1 MSNAKKPWTQSMPD
15 EQFNL
20 MRDIIAAPSPVGL
33 EAAMTYGVL
42 KPYFEKIAPK
52 GWKVQQFKGNAG
64 IVLDTHPGQDDMF
77 SVMIIGHADKIRMQ
91 VRSIGE
97 DGKIWI
103 NTDSFLPTTLIGHE
117 VKLFSED
124 PKKPGSY
131 RIIEGGTV
139 EALGA
144 IHFADAGLRSGDKG
158 IKKEQIYLELQI
170 HGENKKEQVEKLG
183 IRSGD
188 SIILDRPIKRG
199 FSPDTFYG
207 AYLDNGLGCFVA
219 AETARLIA
227 EAGGT
232 KNVRVLFAI
241 ASYEEIGRFGS
252 RVMAGEMK
260 PDAIIAVDVNHDY
273 VAAPGIGDK
282 RFTPLEM
289 GKGCTM
295 SVGAIASERLNRFIE
310 TAALDNDIPL
320 QRDVCGRDTGTDG
333 MAGVLAAIDSAAT
346 SIGFPTRNM
355 HTISEVG
362 NTSDVLASIH
372 VITQA
377 LQAMDAAEDGKG
389 SLRQEFEKNHPRLDE
404 ASALEHQGSEIDEDE
419 KKS

>member
-1 MSNAKKPWTQSMPD
+1 MSESKKPWNQSMPD

-42 KPYFEKIAPK
+42 KPYFEKIAK
-52 GWKVQQFKGNAG
+52 DGWKVQQFKGSAG
-64 IVLDTHPGQDDMF
+64 IVLDTHPGRDDMF

-124 PKKPGSY
+124 PEKPGSY
-131 RIIEGGTV
+131 RVIEGGTV

-188 SIILDRPIKRG
+188 SIILNRPIKRG

-207 AYLDNGLGCFVA
+207 AYLDNGLGCFVT
-219 AETARLIA
+219 AETARLVA

-232 KNVRVLFAI
+232 DNIRLLFAI

-252 RVMAGEMK
+252 RVMVGEMK

-289 GKGCTM
+289 GKGFTM
-295 SVGAIASERLNRFIE
+295 SVGSIASERLNRFIE
-310 TAALDNDIPL
+310 TAALENDIPL

-333 MAGVLAAIDSAAT
+333 MAGVLASVDAAAT

-372 VITQA
+372 VITLA
-377 LQAMDAAEDGKG
+377 LQAMDAADDGKG
-389 SLRQEFEKNHPRLDE
+389 SLRAEFENNHPRLDE
-404 ASALEHQGSEIDEDE
+404 AVSLGHQGGDKKED
-419 KKS
+419 